1 MFIVAQTTYSDVE
14 VGLHDGARMLQQAS
28 LHKHDASAQLI
39 VALDALLMRESITL
53 ADITGIIVNTGPA
66 PFTTLRTL
74 ITTMNGIA
82 FASQVPLYDVSLF
95 EALAHAHE
103 HDAET
108 MLILLPAYAG
118 DYYYALYKREA
129 LLDSGTTPKTT
140 LPHNQ
145 ENPTL
150 IITINIPDISAGII
164 ADTYGSKVKNHR
176 IAYSTLKQVAE
187 CGLQKIKTGAASV
200 LHISP
205 CYIKTHF

>member
-1 MFIVAQTTYSDVE
+1 
-14 VGLHDGARMLQQAS
+14 
-28 LHKHDASAQLI
+28 
-39 VALDALLMRESITL
+39 
-53 ADITGIIVNTGPA
+53 
-66 PFTTLRTL
+66 
-74 ITTMNGIA
+74 MNGIA

-108 MLILLPAYAG
+108 MLILLRAYAG

-140 LPHNQ
+140 VPHNQ